1 MSLMKKICILFFI
14 FFYSSNYCFSEQ
26 IVYINMEKIMKVSKA
41 GKKIIEK
48 INKSNEVN
56 INKFKKIEEDLK
68 EQERKLIS
76 KQNVI
81 SEDEFKSKIEELR
94 KKISEYRMKR
104 QNIIQEAT
112 QKRIKVSAEFS
123 NKIKPILGEYAA
135 KNNISIIVQKKN
147 IIMGKTELDITDDI
161 LKIVDEQIPTI
172 KFE

>member
-1 MSLMKKICILFFI
+1 
-14 FFYSSNYCFSEQ
+14 
-26 IVYINMEKIMKVSKA
+26 MKVSKA

-76 KQNVI
+76 KQNVV

-94 KKISEYRMKR
+94 KKISEYTMKR

>member
-1 MSLMKKICILFFI
+1 
-14 FFYSSNYCFSEQ
+14 
-26 IVYINMEKIMKVSKA
+26 MKVSKA

-147 IIMGKTELDITDDI
+147 IIMGKTELDITDDV

>member
-1 MSLMKKICILFFI
+1 
-14 FFYSSNYCFSEQ
+14 
-26 IVYINMEKIMKVSKA
+26 MEKIMKVSKA

>member
-1 MSLMKKICILFFI
+1 
-14 FFYSSNYCFSEQ
+14 
-26 IVYINMEKIMKVSKA
+26 MKVSKA

-94 KKISEYRMKR
+94 KKISEYTMKR

>member
-1 MSLMKKICILFFI
+1 MSLMKKICILLFI

-94 KKISEYRMKR
+94 KKISEYTMKR

>member
-1 MSLMKKICILFFI
+1 MSLIKRICILFFI

>member
-1 MSLMKKICILFFI
+1 
-14 FFYSSNYCFSEQ
+14 
-26 IVYINMEKIMKVSKA
+26 MKVSKA

-48 INKSNEVN
+48 INNSNEVN

>member
-1 MSLMKKICILFFI
+1 
-14 FFYSSNYCFSEQ
+14 
-26 IVYINMEKIMKVSKA
+26 MKVSKA

>member
-1 MSLMKKICILFFI
+1 MSLIKRICILFFI
-14 FFYSSNYCFSEQ
+14 FFYSSNYCLSEQ

-94 KKISEYRMKR
+94 KKISEYTMKR

>member
-112 QKRIKVSAEFS
+112 KKRLMVSAEFS

-147 IIMGKTELDITDDI
+147 IIMGKKELDITDDI